1 MLTEETVLKP
11 SEVTVQNTIDKR
23 KIRQK
28 TGKAEW
34 FHKSLI
40 LLMLLGLI
48 IGIVL
53 PLIQLFLEALKDKNG
68 EYVGF
73 VNFVN
78 YFKTESLVQSMYNTL
93 YISILTGVIS
103 VVLAFFYAY
112 ALARTQI
119 RWKGLFKY
127 VAFLPLFA
135 PTMMHGIALIYL
147 FGNKGAITTGFFGL
161 FEKIFGSTMGIDIHL
176 YGPVGIVISEV
187 IYTFPQAFLIL
198 MVAISVTDY
207 RLYEAAETLG
217 SGKMK
222 KFFTVTIPSIKYGL
236 VSAFFVAFIL
246 SFTDFGAPKVV
257 GAQYNVLATDIYKQV
272 VGQQNL
278 SMGSTVGIILII
290 PALVAFFADRMM
302 QRKQSTSFSSKSVSY
317 KIVKNPWRDKAY
329 FVYCLLISL
338 GVLSLIGAIIA
349 ASLVKVWPYNFSLT
363 LEHLTFKNV
372 AGNGLEP
379 YFNSLYVSFITAI
392 LGTIIIF
399 FGAYLIEKTRF
410 MKITRQLSY
419 FLSILPLALP
429 GLVIGLAYIFFF
441 NKPVFE
447 VPFIGVYIT
456 NPFQSL
462 YGTFMIIIL
471 ANIIHFY
478 SVNLITATT
487 ALKKLDK
494 EFEPVSESMNIPFYK
509 TFCNV
514 TVPMSL
520 PAILEIGI
528 YLFVNSMTT
537 ISAVIFLY
545 TADTK
550 LASISI
556 VNMTDA
562 GDTAPA
568 AAMSLIIVLTN
579 ILVRV
584 VYEFATKKIR
594 NRAQAWQQR

>member
-1 MLTEETVLKP
+1 MISEEQVINPTEVP
-11 SEVTVQNTIDKR
+11 VQSNVHRK

-28 TGKAEW
+28 TGKTEW

-40 LLMLLGLI
+40 VLMLLGLI

-53 PLIQLFLEALKDKNG
+53 PLIQLLFEALKDKNG
-68 EYVGF
+68 AYAGF
-73 VNFVN
+73 VNFVH
-78 YFKTESLVQSMYNTL
+78 YFQTPSLVQSMYNTL
-93 YISILTGVIS
+93 YISIITGVIS

-112 ALARTQI
+112 ALTRTQI
-119 RWKGLFKY
+119 RWKGFFKY
-127 VAFLPLFA
+127 IAFLPLFA

-147 FGNKGAITTGFFGL
+147 FGNKGVFTTGFFGF
-161 FEKIFGSTMGIDIHL
+161 FEKIFGTALGIDIHL

-290 PALVAFFADRMM
+290 PALIAFLADRMM
-302 QRKQSTSFSSKSVSY
+302 QRKQSASFSSKSVSY
-317 KIVKNPWRDKAY
+317 KIKKNPWRDRAY

-379 YFNSLYVSFITAI
+379 YFNSLYVSLITAI
-392 LGTIIIF
+392 IGTMVIF

-410 MKITRQLSY
+410 MKVTRQVSY

-441 NKPVFE
+441 NKPEFNFWGLTIV
-447 VPFIGVYIT
+447 

-509 TFCNV
+509 TFFNV

-568 AAMSLIIVLTN
+568 AAMSFIIVLTN
-579 ILVRV
+579 IFVRV
-584 VYEFATKKIR
+584 AYEFATKKIR
-594 NRAQAWQQR
+594 KRTQAWQQR

>member
-1 MLTEETVLKP
+1 MLNSEQVIKKTEIATGNSAIYK
-11 SEVTVQNTIDKR
+11 K

-28 TGKAEW
+28 TGKVEW
-34 FHKSLI
+34 VHKGLVVLVLI
-40 LLMLLGLI
+40 GLI
-48 IGIVL
+48 IGVVL
-53 PLIQLFLEALKDKNG
+53 PLYQLLLVALQKNG
-68 EYVGF
+68 EFVG
-73 VNFVN
+73 VANFIK
-78 YFKTESLVQSMYNTL
+78 YFETPSLVQSMYNTL
-93 YISILTGVIS
+93 SISTLTGIIS

-112 ALARTQI
+112 ALTRTNI
-119 RWKGLFKY
+119 RWKPFFKY
-127 VAFLPLFA
+127 IAFIPLFA

-147 FGNKGAITTGFFGL
+147 FGNKGVITTGFFGQI
-161 FEKIFGSTMGIDIHL
+161 EKLTGLNLAIDINL

-198 MVAISVTDY
+198 MVAIAVTDY
-207 RLYEAAETLG
+207 RIYEAADTLG
-217 SGKMK
+217 ASKLK
-222 KFFTVTIPSIKYGL
+222 KFFTVTIPSLKYGL

-257 GAQYNVLATDIYKQV
+257 GGQYNVLATDLYKQV

-278 SMGSTVGIILII
+278 SMGSTVGIILVI
-290 PALVAFFADRMM
+290 PALIAFIVDRVI
-302 QRKQSTSFSSKSVSY
+302 QRKQSSSFSSKSIAY
-317 KIVKNPWRDKAY
+317 KIKKGSLRDKIY
-329 FVYCLLISL
+329 FIYCLLISA
-338 GVLSLIGAIIA
+338 GVLSLIGAVIA
-349 ASLVKVWPYNFSLT
+349 AAFVKVWPYNFSLT
-363 LEHLTFKNV
+363 LDHMTFKNV

-379 YFNSLYVSFITAI
+379 YFNSIFVSLMTAVS
-392 LGTIIIF
+392 GTFIIF
-399 FGAYLIEKTRF
+399 IGAYLIEKSRF

-441 NKPVFE
+441 NKPEFE
-447 VPFIGVYIT
+447 IPFIGAVVV
-456 NPFQSL
+456 NPFHFL
-462 YGTFMIIIL
+462 YGTFALIVIS
-471 ANIIHFY
+471 NIIHFY
-478 SVNLITATT
+478 SVNFITATT
-487 ALKKLDK
+487 ALKKLDR

-509 TFCNV
+509 TFSSV

-568 AAMSLIIVLTN
+568 AAMSIIIVLTN
-579 ILVRV
+579 IFVRIM
-584 VYEFATKKIR
+584 YEFVTKKIR
-594 NRAQAWQQR
+594 NKTQAWQQR

>member
-1 MLTEETVLKP
+1 MVTEETVLKP

-40 LLMLLGLI
+40 ILMLLGLI

-53 PLIQLFLEALKDKNG
+53 PLIQLFLEALKDKKG
-68 EYVGF
+68 EYVGV

-78 YFKTESLVQSMYNTL
+78 YFKTESLVQSKYNTL

-112 ALARTQI
+112 ALTRTHI
-119 RWKGLFKY
+119 RWKGFFKY

-147 FGNKGAITTGFFGL
+147 FGNKGAFTTGFFGL

-290 PALVAFFADRMM
+290 PALVAFLADRMM

-317 KIVKNPWRDKAY
+317 KIVKNPWRDRAY

-379 YFNSLYVSFITAI
+379 YFNSLYVSLIPAI

-410 MKITRQLSY
+410 MKIARQLSY

-441 NKPVFE
+441 NKPEFE

-509 TFCNV
+509 TFFNV

-584 VYEFATKKIR
+584 IYEFATKKIR
-594 NRAQAWQQR
+594 KRTQAWQQR

>member
-1 MLTEETVLKP
+1 MFN
-11 SEVTVQNTIDKR
+11 SEQVIEQPEASAQQSHIFKK

-28 TGKAEW
+28 TGKVELL
-34 FHKSLI
+34 HKILI
-40 LLMLLGLI
+40 ILVLLGLLV
-48 IGIVL
+48 GIVL
-53 PLIQLFLEALKDKNG
+53 PLFQLFLVSLQKNN
-68 EYVGF
+68 EYVGLA
-73 VNFVN
+73 NFIH
-78 YFKTESLVQSMYNTL
+78 YFETPSLVQSMYNTL
-93 YISILTGVIS
+93 SVSLLTGVIS
-103 VVLAFFYAY
+103 VALAFFYAY
-112 ALARTQI
+112 ALARTNI
-119 RWKGLFKY
+119 RWKSFFKY
-127 VAFLPLFA
+127 IAFLPLFA
-135 PTMMHGIALIYL
+135 PTMMHGISLIYL
-147 FGNKGAITTGFFGL
+147 FGNKGVITTGFFG
-161 FEKIFGSTMGIDIHL
+161 FIEKITGVNLAIDIHL
-176 YGPVGIVISEV
+176 YGKVGIVISEV

-198 MVAISVTDY
+198 MVAIAVTDF

-217 SGKMK
+217 AGKMK
-222 KFFTVTIPSIKYGL
+222 KFFTVTIPSLKYGL

-257 GAQYNVLATDIYKQV
+257 GGQYNVLATDIYKQV

-290 PALVAFFADRMM
+290 PALIAFIADRII
-302 QRKQSTSFSSKSVSY
+302 QRKQSASFSSKSVSY
-317 KIVKNPWRDKAY
+317 KIKKNPLRDRFY
-329 FVYCLLISL
+329 FGYCLIISA
-338 GVLSLIGAIIA
+338 GVLALIGAVLA
-349 ASLVKVWPYNFSLT
+349 AALVKVWPYNFSLT
-363 LEHLTFKNV
+363 LDHLTFKNV

-379 YFNSLYVSFITAI
+379 YFNSIFVSFITAVS
-392 LGTIIIF
+392 GTIIIF
-399 FGAYLIEKTRF
+399 AGAYLIEKSRF
-410 MKITRQLSY
+410 MKATRQFSY

-441 NKPVFE
+441 NKPDFE
-447 VPFIGVYIT
+447 IPFIGLNVV
-456 NPFQSL
+456 NPFHSL
-462 YGTFMIIIL
+462 YGTFTIIVI

-509 TFCNV
+509 TFMSV

-520 PAILEIGI
+520 PAILEMGI

-568 AAMSLIIVLTN
+568 AAMSFLIVLTN

-584 VYEFATKKIR
+584 LYEFATKKIR
-594 NRAQAWQQR
+594 NRTQAWQQR

>member
-1 MLTEETVLKP
+1 MKQAEAQVASDVYKKK
-11 SEVTVQNTIDKR
+11 V
-23 KIRQK
+23 RQK
-28 TGKAEW
+28 TGKVEW
-34 FHKSLI
+34 FHKGLI
-40 LLMLLGLI
+40 VLVLLGLI

-53 PLIQLFLEALKDKNG
+53 PLYQLLLVSLQKNG
-68 EYVGF
+68 EFVGLT
-73 VNFVN
+73 NFIQ
-78 YFKTESLVQSMYNTL
+78 YFNTPSLVQSMYNTL
-93 YISILTGVIS
+93 SISVLTGVIS

-112 ALARTQI
+112 ALTRTNI
-119 RWKGLFKY
+119 RGKSFFKY
-127 VAFLPLFA
+127 IAFLPLFA

-147 FGNKGAITTGFFGL
+147 FGNKGAITTGFFGVL
-161 FEKIFGSTMGIDIHL
+161 EKLTGLNLAIDIHL

-198 MVAISVTDY
+198 MVAIAVTDY

-217 SGKMK
+217 AGKMK
-222 KFFTVTIPSIKYGL
+222 KFFTVTIPSLKYGL
-236 VSAFFVAFIL
+236 VSAFFVSFIL

-257 GAQYNVLATDIYKQV
+257 GGQYNVLATDIYKQV

-278 SMGSTVGIILII
+278 SMGSTVGIILVI
-290 PALVAFFADRMM
+290 PALIAFIVDRII
-302 QRKQSTSFSSKSVSY
+302 QRRQSSSFSSKSVNY
-317 KIVKNPWRDKAY
+317 KIKKSPIRDRFY
-329 FVYCLLISL
+329 FVYCLIITA
-338 GVLSLIGAIIA
+338 GVLSLIGAVMA
-349 ASLVKVWPYNFSLT
+349 AAFVKNWPYNFSLT
-363 LEHLTFKNV
+363 LDHLTFKNV

-379 YFNSLYVSFITAI
+379 FFNSLLVSFVTAV
-392 LGTIIIF
+392 LGTVMIF
-399 FGAYLIEKTRF
+399 FGAYLIEKSRF

-441 NKPVFE
+441 NKPDFHI
-447 VPFIGVYIT
+447 PFTDATIA
-456 NPFQSL
+456 NPFHFL
-462 YGTFMIIIL
+462 YGTFMIIII
-471 ANIIHFY
+471 ANIVHFY

-509 TFCNV
+509 TFLSV
-514 TVPMSL
+514 SVPMSL
-520 PAILEIGI
+520 PAILEMGI

-568 AAMSLIIVLTN
+568 AAMSFIIVLTN
-579 ILVRV
+579 VLVRFL
-584 VYEFATKKIR
+584 YEFVTKKIR
-594 NRAQAWQQR
+594 KRTQAWQQR

>member
-1 MLTEETVLKP
+1 MIEPEQVLNQ
-11 SEVTVQNTIDKR
+11 SEVPVPSNVYNK

-28 TGKAEW
+28 TGKVEW
-34 FHKSLI
+34 LHKALI
-40 LLMLLGLI
+40 VLVLIGLI

-53 PLIQLFLEALKDKNG
+53 PLVELLFVALEKDG
-68 EYVGF
+68 EFVGLA
-73 VNFVN
+73 NFIH
-78 YFKTESLVQSMYNTL
+78 YFQTPSLVQSMYNTL
-93 YISILTGVIS
+93 SVSLITGVIS

-112 ALARTQI
+112 ALTRTNI
-119 RWKGLFKY
+119 RWKSFFKY
-127 VAFLPLFA
+127 IAFLPLFA

-147 FGNKGAITTGFFGL
+147 FGNKGVITTGFFGF
-161 FEKIFGSTMGIDIHL
+161 FEKVTGLHLAVDINL
-176 YGPVGIVISEV
+176 YGPIGIIISEV

-198 MVAISVTDY
+198 MVAIAVTDY
-207 RLYEAAETLG
+207 RLYEAADTLG
-217 SGKMK
+217 ASKLK
-222 KFFTVTIPSIKYGL
+222 KFFTVTVPSIKYGL

-257 GAQYNVLATDIYKQV
+257 GGHYNVLATDIYKQV

-290 PALVAFFADRMM
+290 PALIAFIADRMI
-302 QRKQSTSFSSKSVSY
+302 QRKQSSSFSSKSVGY
-317 KIVKNPWRDKAY
+317 QIKKNNLRDRLY
-329 FVYCLLISL
+329 FVYCLVISV
-338 GVLSLIGAIIA
+338 GVLSLIGAVLA
-349 ASLVKVWPYNFSLT
+349 AALVKVWPYDFSLT
-363 LEHLTFKNV
+363 FEHLTFKNV
-372 AGNGLEP
+372 AGNGLQP
-379 YFNSLYVSFITAI
+379 YFNSIFVSLITAV
-392 LGTIIIF
+392 LGTIVIF
-399 FGAYLIEKTRF
+399 IGAYLIEKSRF
-410 MKITRQLSY
+410 MKLTRQVSY

-441 NKPVFE
+441 NKPEFQL
-447 VPFIGVYIT
+447 PFIGIT
-456 NPFQSL
+456 VVNPFQSL
-462 YGTFMIIIL
+462 YGTFMIIVI

-509 TFCNV
+509 TFLSV

-520 PAILEIGI
+520 PAILEMGI

-568 AAMSLIIVLTN
+568 AAMSIIIVLTN
-579 ILVRV
+579 IIVRV

-594 NRAQAWQQR
+594 KRTQAWQQR

>member
-1 MLTEETVLKP
+1 MSEEQVLNPTEVPAQSNVYRK
-11 SEVTVQNTIDKR
+11 

-34 FHKSLI
+34 LHKTLI
-40 LLMLLGLI
+40 VLMLVGLI
-48 IGIVL
+48 VGIVL
-53 PLIQLFLEALKDKNG
+53 PLFQLLLEALKDKNG
-68 EYVGF
+68 VYAGLA
-73 VNFVN
+73 NFVH
-78 YFKTESLVQSMYNTL
+78 YFQTPSLVQSMYNTL
-93 YISILTGVIS
+93 FISIVTGIIS

-112 ALARTQI
+112 ALTRTQI
-119 RWKGLFKY
+119 RWKGFFKY
-127 VAFLPLFA
+127 IAFLPLFA

-147 FGNKGAITTGFFGL
+147 FGNKGVFTTGFFGF
-161 FEKIFGSTMGIDIHL
+161 FEKIFGTTMGIDIHL

-187 IYTFPQAFLIL
+187 IYTFPQAFLII

-290 PALVAFFADRMM
+290 PALIAFLADRMM
-302 QRKQSTSFSSKSVSY
+302 QRKQSASFSSKSVSY
-317 KIVKNPWRDKAY
+317 KIRKSPWRDRVY
-329 FVYCLLISL
+329 FTYCLLISA
-338 GVLSLIGAIIA
+338 GVLSLIGAIVA

-379 YFNSLYVSFITAI
+379 YFNSLYVSLITAI
-392 LGTIIIF
+392 IGTIVIF
-399 FGAYLIEKTRF
+399 LGAYLIEKTRF
-410 MKITRQLSY
+410 MKVTRQISY

-441 NKPVFE
+441 NKPEFH
-447 VPFIGVYIT
+447 FFGLTIM

-462 YGTFMIIIL
+462 YGTFMIIII

-509 TFCNV
+509 TFFNV

-568 AAMSLIIVLTN
+568 AAMSFIIVLTN
-579 ILVRV
+579 IFVRL

-594 NRAQAWQQR
+594 KRTQAWQQR